1 MDVNLEAEF
10 KQLLNCDNKEI
21 ANLGERAKE
30 IKTMYENKEISD
42 TEFKEL
48 VDDLRL
54 SEHIADAANDMAIK
68 SASVKV
74 FDVLR
79 SMASAI

>member
-1 MDVNLEAEF
+1 
-10 KQLLNCDNKEI
+10 
-21 ANLGERAKE
+21 
-30 IKTMYENKEISD
+30 MYENKEISD

-54 SEHIADAANDMAIK
+54 SEHIADAADDMAIK

-74 FDVLR
+74 LDIL
-79 SMASAI
+79 SKMASAI